1 MNGFAKNSAFTKNAR
16 NPLSSSALLID
27 HYKKTLYGDSTS
39 SLKPVSNPR
48 QRKLVNL
55 AQEGLKRLR
64 VYHLQHIIYRIIKK
78 MIQALCENQYKNGYF
93 ETSGTNFR
101 LFNLEKR
108 MIERKNEK
116 PNQEKIQLLTLFT
129 T

>member
-1 MNGFAKNSAFTKNAR
+1 
-16 NPLSSSALLID
+16 
-27 HYKKTLYGDSTS
+27 
-39 SLKPVSNPR
+39 
-48 QRKLVNL
+48 
-55 AQEGLKRLR
+55 
-64 VYHLQHIIYRIIKK
+64 

-116 PNQEKIQLLTLFT
+116 PNQEKIQLFTSFT